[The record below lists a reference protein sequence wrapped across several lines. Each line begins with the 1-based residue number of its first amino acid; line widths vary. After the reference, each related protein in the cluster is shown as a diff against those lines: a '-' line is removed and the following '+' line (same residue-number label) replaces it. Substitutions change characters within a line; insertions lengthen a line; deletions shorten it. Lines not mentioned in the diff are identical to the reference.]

1 MKFNLTG
8 KKLKPSGNTKKTLP
22 APIKTI
28 STEQSYLI
36 IKQYVISL
44 N

>member
-1 MKFNLTG
+1 MKTL
-8 KKLKPSGNTKKTLP
+8 KKTLP

-28 STEQSYLI
+28 NTEQSYFI